1 MRNHQIDLDN
11 HLFAELERLGN
22 EELGADELRAEIERA
37 EAITK
42 VANAINSSR
51 ANSLKA
57 LRFKDE
63 AQASH
68 PTLPEGF

>member
-1 MRNHQIDLDN
+1 MKNHQIDLDN

-22 EELGADELRAEIERA
+22 EELTTEELQAEIQRA

-57 LRFKDE
+57 MQFKDE
-63 AQASH
+63 AMSKH
-68 PTLPEGF
+68 PSLPEGF